1 MSSDLSAMILAAG
14 FGTRLLP
21 FTAKTPKPLLPFFD
35 VPLIDFV
42 LHRVL
47 DAGIGRIAVNVHH
60 LGDQVESHVR
70 DFHAAQGGNS
80 PFELHVSREDEIL
93 GTGGGIAQASPF
105 FENGPVLVVNSDI
118 FFSFDLKRL
127 VGAHRRR
134 EADATLLIHRGDGL
148 DHLRS
153 TTVSPDGTVTAIEKA
168 DPAARHRGVFAG
180 AYILEPSVYSL
191 LPRGHCSVIGAGLHP
206 AIGAGQQVVAVKEP
220 FAWHD
225 LGTWDA
231 VLEAHKA
238 VLSAPD
244 PVGPYREV
252 LRHSPGRFFLDA
264 RAGGIAPPSYVG
276 PEANIEGQVG
286 PLASVGRGAAVGA
299 MVEVKDCVL
308 MPGAC
313 ATANCCS
320 SVLL

>member
-1 MSSDLSAMILAAG
+1 MILAAG

-21 FTAKTPKPLLPFFD
+21 FTATTPKPLLPFFD

-70 DFHAAQGGNS
+70 DFHRALSRTN
-80 PFELHVSREDEIL
+80 PFELHVSRESEIL

-105 FENGPVLVVNSDI
+105 FEDGPVLVVNSDI

-127 VGAHRRR
+127 VDAHHRHG
-134 EADATLLIHRGDGL
+134 ADAMLLIHRGDGL

-153 TTVSPDGTVTAIEKA
+153 TTVGPDGTVLAIEKA

-180 AYILEPSVYSL
+180 AYILEPAVYNL
-191 LPRGHCSVIGAGLHP
+191 LPRGYCSVIGAGLHP
-206 AIGAGQQVVAVKEP
+206 AMSAGQQIAAVTES

-231 VLEAHKA
+231 VLEAHRA
-238 VLSAPD
+238 VLTAPG
-244 PVGPYREV
+244 PEGPYREV
-252 LRHSPGRFFLDA
+252 LRHSPGTFFLDA
-264 RAGGIAPPSYVG
+264 GTEGIAAPCYVG
-276 PEANIEGQVG
+276 PEANIAGRAG
-286 PLASVGRGAAVGA
+286 PLAAVGRGAAVGA
-299 MVEVKDCVL
+299 KAEVTDCVL
-308 MPGAC
+308 MPGAN
-313 ATANCCS
+313 ATENCCG